1 MCDEKCLVSL
11 RKNKLFKGYARN
23 CYLGFMATYFAVA
36 ILLSGIVCLTE
47 NAPIIMNYLVPIIVA
62 GAVVCVSVISWQLYN
77 KKPYICCEGEIIS
90 LDDKKAEIKISDRIV
105 KGTSFESFLT
115 SKKLKGYKTGDKVVV
130 YSSDKKGSRPLFM
143 HSEDLN

>member
-1 MCDEKCLVSL
+1 MCDEKLLVSL

-23 CYLGFMATYFAVA
+23 CYLGFMATYFAAA
-36 ILLSGIVCLTE
+36 ILLTGIVCLTE
-47 NAPIIMNYLVPIIVA
+47 NAPITMHYLVPVIVA
-62 GAVVCVSVISWQLYN
+62 GSVVCVSVISWQLYN
-77 KKPYICCEGEIIS
+77 KKAYICCEGEIAA
-90 LDDKKAEIKISDRIV
+90 LDDKKAEIKINDTTV

-115 SKKLKGYKTGDKVVV
+115 SKKLKGYKAGDRVVV